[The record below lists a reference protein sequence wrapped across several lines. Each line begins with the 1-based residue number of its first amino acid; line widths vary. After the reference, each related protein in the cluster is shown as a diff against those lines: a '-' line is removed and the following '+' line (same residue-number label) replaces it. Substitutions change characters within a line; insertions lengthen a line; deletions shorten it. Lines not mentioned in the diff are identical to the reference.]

1 MKSLIHRKDAKTL
14 FSGGAKTIYPKV
26 LQDNMISGDYL
37 EALLGLCEGPIEG
50 LVDDDK
56 SFYVDSTPLTSLNG
70 TKNYTDYELDIYRGK
85 GTDDEKIYLA
95 LGAETPISVGSGN
108 FSLIGYAW
116 NPNDPDHSRDSRDY
130 NKEDLFRAK
139 IITISGFGEY
149 DYIDFRLSLSQL
161 LNLGEEGEQYNGTF
175 SFQCKWQ
182 YEGANEWVD
191 LGVQT
196 LTGKT
201 TTGFYKDYRLWL
213 PEYDAEERPK
223 VRLRFVC
230 TLDKPQATG
239 NQYSAQIVGISV
251 GKSEKEY
258 NFRNTACARFFIKSS
273 NRISGTPEVWGVY
286 NLAVIS
292 IPSNYDGH
300 KHTYDGDWDG
310 LFKKGWTNNPAWIL
324 YDLLTN
330 SRYGMGSFYKFDVDK
345 MDFYDAAQF
354 CDELVDDGNGNF
366 VPRYTWNGLID
377 QQKMGREVVMDV
389 AASFNATLFE
399 DNSGAVRL
407 KIPRD
412 DDAAVHIFT
421 PSNVVD
427 GLFNYSYTDPSMW
440 YNSVSV
446 TFINEAEDWI
456 QDQRVVED
464 EEAIAKYGKNEVSSN
479 LIGCTSVQEAVR
491 KAWYALLTYTTET
504 LSVNFVTTREGLN
517 CNIGDVILISDPD
530 MNSGQSGR
538 LTSVSEDRLTA
549 YLRDDMFIE
558 SAIVGG
564 GINYFCDFQ
573 VGDKIISYEV
583 IPDGVGYVKSLKFS
597 VPLDDRIGQYT
608 VYTIRT
614 SELTDAGNAK
624 PYRVTSIKE
633 VEGSPDKISIGATEI
648 NRLKQKS
655 ADQKAKLEAGEYQ
668 SLVTPTTVP
677 HILDLQFDEYFDKE
691 EKCAYLDLI
700 PQLDP
705 TYKYYKGTYEVYWR
719 PYGETAWNKIEHIY
733 DATVKNPPIGAIEW
747 TLLPYNTLGY
757 LPDLETAPAFRYDTY
772 NINEP
777 PKNVQNLKGDGGL
790 TKALITWDPVQ
801 DADLMCYEIREGE
814 TWETGTVLSFSTT
827 NPQYEYFFKDL
838 EKHTIWVK
846 AKDIIGT
853 YSEIAMGITIEAGRP
868 KNVKNFYVTTNN
880 DRPRFDWDSTGED
893 VYYEV
898 RTGNSTWES
907 GTKICSTTGTG
918 YTSLYPITGEYT
930 GFFIKTRSQ
939 LGAYCEQP
947 VYTEFSME
955 LMKDRNEI
963 LKIDNTQPTRA
974 YGWVEFTSMQA
985 SESGAQRRLPR
996 NPIEGES
1003 VTVDDSIYVFGT
1015 DIKIGDT
1022 LERTLH
1028 NAEVAI
1034 NKVDTKV
1041 TVTNDGMTRLTLVSQ
1056 KLGREGNS
1064 LTFSTTA
1071 EGAVTSGSNLSNGM
1085 DSWDGVTEGFV
1096 RYESAGRDVIQM
1108 DDGVSYAEHYFPV
1121 HLDQVTRARNW
1132 FESESFK
1139 FGQPLYFAD
1148 LSYPW
1153 DSQQAHETSWLNSS
1167 VTSKEEGSAQAVICW
1182 KEPDRYPDPNS
1193 KIGFPLDGTLED
1205 IKGSMNPTSTS
1216 EINYGANRLTQGLI
1230 LNRMVDA
1237 QYSMKIPET
1246 FSLRFTVKMTSR
1258 SINYYEVLVLKDASN
1273 TNWLKVVLENNT
1285 IVCLGSD
1292 GVVLRCP
1299 FTRSQNFDYIYVQIS
1314 QDESSRRL
1322 SYGVEKTQDEGSDYI
1337 EANPIGSFDGL
1348 ILGDD
1353 KIERDVPLV
1362 LPKYTF
1368 TIEPEQEDATV
1379 IINGK
1384 ERKSITVDSGTIVYW
1399 SVSLDG
1405 YVSQSGQE
1413 RITKNKILSV
1423 DLVSVQEMDYTIQIR
1438 PNPIDAKVIINGEER
1453 DTFTARW
1460 GTEITWSVSSVGY
1473 VEQTGTLTLTE
1484 SIAIPV
1490 FLTKKIFNFSILPTP
1505 SNAKVTINDVETTSV
1520 SVEYGTVVSYSISA
1534 LGYHEQTG
1542 SLEVVEDTVLP
1553 ISLNIKQFSF
1563 EINALPAGATVVIN
1577 GEERTSI
1584 VADYGTNIEWTVS
1597 APNRESKSG
1606 SLILTEDTSLNVSL
1620 DASEHTFVI
1629 VAVPSDAVVKI
1640 NGVTTTSCTAAY
1652 GTIISWSVSRENY
1665 ITQSG
1670 TLTLTEDTSIEV
1682 SLELKSY
1689 TFTVSPTPTNAVVI
1703 INGEERTSITA
1714 VHGTEIEWSVSA
1726 DNYVSQNG
1734 TAVLTKDTT
1743 LPVAL
1748 SLVQHTFTIV
1758 PTPTDAIV
1766 TINGKT
1772 TNTITVDY
1780 NTSINWK
1787 VSAVGHETKEGSLN
1801 LTEDVTLPVE
1811 LSLMSVLFTIVPTP
1825 ADAIVTINGEERNTI
1840 TSVYGDSVSWTVSKS
1855 GYTAQSG
1862 DMILTEDTTLNVELE
1877 LEELTFTIVP
1887 TPADAIVTINGVN
1900 RTTFTAPAGT
1910 SITWS
1915 VSANGYASQSG
1926 TLTLTESKT
1935 LSVILEVIG
1944 VQKISIGGNSTTL
1957 VLYNNGELFG
1967 AGYKPYLGLGS
1978 SGNQKSFVK
1987 IADNVKD
1994 ISSSGSTTFYITNDG
2009 YLYGCGVNTKNQQG
2023 NGSTSTVTKF
2033 AKKAENVKSVY
2044 CSTDTTFYI
2053 TNDGELFG
2061 CGSGSNG
2068 QQGNGGTSNVTVF
2081 TKRADNVQSVSCS
2094 TTSTFYLSNNG
2105 ELYGCGKNS
2114 SGQQGDGTTTDVTT
2128 FTKRADNVKQ
2138 VVTHAIGD
2146 TIYLTNAGELYG
2158 CGGSLALG
2166 NNFTGNVTSFTKIA
2180 ENIEDFSLGT
2190 NSTFYINNAGE
2201 LFGCGVN
2208 AYGGQGDGTTTTV
2221 KTFTKRA
2228 DNVKKVITG
2237 YVTFYITNDGAL
2249 YGCGQNSY
2257 GQQGSG
2263 TTTDVTVFT
2272 KRADNVKDF
2281 VVNSGDTI
2289 TFYVTEENE
2298 VFGCGNNTNGQQGD
2312 GTTTKVTTFTKKTIK
2327 T

>member
-1 MKSLIHRKDAKTL
+1 MVKYLHRKDAKTL
-14 FSGGAKTIYPKV
+14 FSGGGASPEYPTV
-26 LQDNMISGDYL
+26 LEDNLISGDWVEVL
-37 EALLGLCEGPIEG
+37 MGLCEGPIEG
-50 LVDDDK
+50 LVDGGK
-56 SFYVDSTPLTSLNG
+56 SFYIDSTPLVSNSG
-70 TKNYTDYELDIYRGK
+70 SKNYQKYELNVYRGDPATAK
-85 GTDDEKIYLA
+85 PIELL
-95 LGAETPISVGSGN
+95 LGAEAPISVGSANLVLSGYDSDDPYDIADWN
-108 FSLIGYAW
+108 NDECPRVKYVLI
-116 NPNDPDHSRDSRDY
+116 NQFDD
-130 NKEDLFRAK
+130 F
-139 IITISGFGEY
+139 
-149 DYIDFRLSLSQL
+149 DYIDFRLTLSQL
-161 LNLGEEGEQYNGTF
+161 LHASSSGDQTNGSF
-175 SFQCKWQ
+175 SFNVKWQ
-182 YEGANEWVD
+182 YEGATDWVD
-191 LGVQT
+191 MGVQT
-196 LTGKT
+196 VTGKT
-201 TTGFYKDYRLWL
+201 TTGYYKDFRIWL
-213 PEYDAEERPK
+213 PKFTENERASI
-223 VRLRFVC
+223 RLRFVC
-230 TLDKPQATG
+230 TLDKPGTSG
-239 NQYSAQIVGISV
+239 NQYNAQIGGISV
-251 GKSEKEY
+251 GNSSKEY
-258 NFRNTACARFFIKSS
+258 NFHNTACVKFLTEASD
-273 NRISGTPEVWGVY
+273 RISGTPEVWGVY
-286 NLAVIS
+286 NLAIIS

-300 KHTYDGDWDG
+300 AHTYDGDWDG

-330 SRYGMGSFYKFDVDK
+330 SRYGMGSFYNFDVDK

-412 DDAAVHIFT
+412 DDAAVHIFS
-421 PSNVVD
+421 PSNVID

-464 EEAIAKYGKNEVSSN
+464 EEAIAKYGKNETSAN

-597 VPLDDRIGQYT
+597 IPLDDRIGQYT

-614 SELTDAGNAK
+614 SELTDTGNAK

-633 VEGSPDKISIGATEI
+633 VDGSPDKISIGATEI

-655 ADQKAKLEAGEYQ
+655 ADQKSKLEAGEYQ

-677 HILDLQFDEYFDKE
+677 HILGLEFDEYFDKE

-700 PQLDP
+700 PELDA
-705 TYKYYKGTYEVYWR
+705 TYKYYSGGCEVYWR

-777 PKNVQNLKGDGGL
+777 PRNVQNLKGDGGL

-814 TWETGTVLSFSTT
+814 TWDTGTVLSFSTT

-996 NPIEGES
+996 NPIDGES
-1003 VTVDDSIYVFGT
+1003 ITVADSIYVFGT

-1193 KIGFPLDGTLED
+1193 KIGLPLDGTLED

-1246 FSLRFTVKMTSR
+1246 FALRFTVKLTSR

-1273 TNWLKVVLENNT
+1273 TNWLKIVLENNT

-1299 FTRSQNFDYIYVQIS
+1299 FARSQNFDYIYVQIS

-1438 PNPIDAKVIINGEER
+1438 PNPMDAKVIINGEER

-1520 SVEYGTVVSYSISA
+1520 SVEYGTVVSYSVSS

-1563 EINALPAGATVVIN
+1563 EINALPSGATVVIN

-1584 VADYGTNIEWTVS
+1584 VADYGTNIEWVVS

-1629 VAVPSDAVVKI
+1629 VVVPSDAIVKI
-1640 NGVTTTSCTAAY
+1640 NGVVRNSFVAAY
-1652 GTIISWSVSRENY
+1652 GTSISWSVSRENY

-1689 TFTVSPTPTNAVVI
+1689 TFTVSPTPANALVI
-1703 INGEERTSITA
+1703 INGEERTSITS

-1726 DNYVSQNG
+1726 DNYISQNG
-1734 TAVLTKDTT
+1734 TLTLTEDTT

-1758 PTPTDAIV
+1758 PTPADAIV

-1772 TNTITVDY
+1772 TNTITADY
-1780 NTSINWK
+1780 GTSINWK

-1801 LTEDVTLPVE
+1801 LTEDVTLSVE
-1811 LSLMSVLFTIVPTP
+1811 LSLMSVVFTIVPTP
-1825 ADAIVTINGEERNTI
+1825 ADAFVTINGEETNSI
-1840 TSVYGDSVSWTVSKS
+1840 TAIYGDSVSWTVSKS

-1862 DMILTEDTTLNVELE
+1862 DMVLTEDTTLNVELE

-1887 TPADAIVTINGVN
+1887 TPTDAIVTINGVN

-1910 SITWS
+1910 SVDWS
-1915 VSANGYASQSG
+1915 VSASGYATQSG

-1935 LSVILEVIG
+1935 LSVVLEVIG
-1944 VQKISIGGNSTTL
+1944 VQKIAIGGNSTVL

-1967 AGYKPYLGLGS
+1967 AGSKLPLGLGS
-1978 SGNQKSFVK
+1978 SGTQKSFVK

-1994 ISSSGSTTFYITNDG
+1994 FSASGTSTFYITNDD
-2009 YLYGCGVNTKNQQG
+2009 YLYGCGSNTKNQQG
-2023 NGSTSTVTKF
+2023 NGSTSAVTSF

-2044 CSTDTTFYI
+2044 CSDETTFYI
-2053 TNDGELFG
+2053 TNEGELFG

-2068 QQGNGGTSNVTVF
+2068 QQGNGGTSNVRVF
-2081 TKRADNVQSVSCS
+2081 TKRADNVQSVSCQS
-2094 TTSTFYLSNNG
+2094 NSTFYITNAG
-2105 ELYGCGKNS
+2105 ELYGCGVNTY
-2114 SGQQGDGTTTDVTT
+2114 GQQGDESTTDVTV
-2128 FTKRADNVKQ
+2128 FTKRADNVKKFISGYTNT
-2138 VVTHAIGD
+2138 V
-2146 TIYLTNAGELYG
+2146 YLTNDGDLYG

-2166 NNFTGNVTSFTKIA
+2166 GESAITEFTKIA
-2180 ENIEDFSLGT
+2180 ESIKDFSVGM
-2190 NSTFYINNAGE
+2190 NSMFYINNAGE
-2201 LFGCGVN
+2201 LYGCGIN

-2237 YVTFYITNDGAL
+2237 YVTFYLTNDGEL
-2249 YGCGQNSY
+2249 FGCGHNAR
-2257 GQQGSG
+2257 GQQGDG
-2263 TTTDVTVFT
+2263 TTNNVTTFT
-2272 KRADNVKDF
+2272 KRADKVKDF
-2281 VVNSGDTI
+2281 VVNSGDNI

-2298 VFGCGNNTNGQQGD
+2298 VFGCGYNSSGQQGD
-2312 GTTTKVTTFTKKTIK
+2312 GTTTHLRTFTKKTIK

>member
-1 MKSLIHRKDAKTL
+1 MVKLLHRKDAKTL
-14 FSGGAKTIYPKV
+14 FSGGGGGQSYPTVIK
-26 LQDNMISGDYL
+26 DNLISGDWL
-37 EALLGLCEGPIEG
+37 EVLLGLCEGPIEG
-50 LVDDDK
+50 LVEEGK
-56 SFYVDSTPLTSLNG
+56 SFYIDSTPLVAKSG
-70 TKNYTDYELDIYRGK
+70 SKNYQKYELDIYRGDPATAK
-85 GTDDEKIYLA
+85 PIELM
-95 LGAETPISVGSGN
+95 LGAEAPVSIGSTN
-108 FSLIGYAW
+108 LTLSGYDSDDPYDIRDW
-116 NPNDPDHSRDSRDY
+116 NNDECPRVKYVIVNQFND
-130 NKEDLFRAK
+130 
-139 IITISGFGEY
+139 Y
-149 DYIDFRLSLSQL
+149 DYIDFRLALSQL
-161 LNLGEEGEQYNGTF
+161 LNASSAGDQTNGSF
-175 SFQCKWQ
+175 SFSVKWQ
-182 YEGANEWVD
+182 YEGASDWVD
-191 LGVQT
+191 VGVQT
-196 LTGKT
+196 VSGKT
-201 TTGFYKDYRLWL
+201 TTGFYKDYRMFL
-213 PEYDAEERPK
+213 PSFDANERPPI
-223 VRLRFVC
+223 RLRFVC
-230 TLDKPQATG
+230 TMDKPGTHG
-239 NQYSAQIVGISV
+239 VQYNAQIAGISV
-251 GKSEKEY
+251 GNSSRKY
-258 NFRNTACARFFIKSS
+258 TFDNTACVKFLTESS
-273 NRISGTPEVWGVY
+273 DRLSGTPEVWGVY
-286 NLAVIS
+286 NLAIIS

-389 AASFNATLFE
+389 AASFNGTLFE

-421 PSNVVD
+421 PSNVID
-427 GLFNYSYTDPSMW
+427 GLFNYSYTDPSLW

-446 TFINEAEDWI
+446 TFINEDEDWI

-464 EEAIAKYGKNEVSSN
+464 EEAIAKYGKNETSAN

-491 KAWYALLTYTTET
+491 KAWYSLLTYTTET
-504 LSVNFVTTREGLN
+504 LSVSFVTTREGLN

-538 LTSVSEDRLTA
+538 ITSVSEDRMTA
-549 YLRDDMFIE
+549 YLRDQMFIE

-655 ADQKAKLEAGEYQ
+655 ADQKSKLEAGEYQ

-700 PQLDP
+700 PQLDSK
-705 TYKYYKGTYEVYWR
+705 YKYYKGTYEVYWR
-719 PYGETAWNKIEHIY
+719 PYGETAWNKIDHIY

-790 TKALITWDPVQ
+790 TKALITWDPGQ

-1003 VTVDDSIYVFGT
+1003 ITVDDSIYVFGT

-1108 DDGVSYAEHYFPV
+1108 DDGVSYAEHYFLV

-1132 FESESFK
+1132 FESENFK

-1216 EINYGANRLTQGLI
+1216 EINYGANRLTQGLV

-1246 FSLRFTVKMTSR
+1246 FSLRFTVKLTSR
-1258 SINYYEVLVLKDASN
+1258 SINYYEVLVLKEASN
-1273 TNWLKVVLENNT
+1273 TNWLKIVLENDT

-1314 QDESSRRL
+1314 QDESSRKL

-1399 SVSLDG
+1399 SVSLEG

-1423 DLVSVQEMDYTIQIR
+1423 DLVSVQDMDYTIQIR

-1490 FLTKKIFNFSILPTP
+1490 FLIKKIFNFSILPTP

-1520 SVEYGTVVSYSISA
+1520 SVEYGTVLSYSVSA

-1584 VADYGTNIEWTVS
+1584 VADYGTNIEWMVS

-1629 VAVPSDAVVKI
+1629 VAVPSDAIVKI
-1640 NGVTTTSCTAAY
+1640 NGVVRNSFVAEY
-1652 GTIISWSVSRENY
+1652 GTSISWSVSRENY

-1689 TFTVSPTPTNAVVI
+1689 TFTVSPTPANAVV

-1734 TAVLTKDTT
+1734 TQILTEDTT

-1758 PTPTDAIV
+1758 PTPADAIV

-1787 VSAVGHETKEGSLN
+1787 VSAVGHETQEGSLN
-1801 LTEDVTLPVE
+1801 LAEDVTLSVE
-1811 LSLMSVLFTIVPTP
+1811 LSLMSVVFTIVPTP
-1825 ADAIVTINGEERNTI
+1825 ADALVTINGVETNSI
-1840 TSVYGDSVSWTVSKS
+1840 TAVYGDSVSWTVSKS

-1877 LEELTFTIVP
+1877 LEDVTFTIVP
-1887 TPADAIVTINGVN
+1887 TPTTAIVTINGVN
-1900 RTTFTAPAGT
+1900 RTAFTAPVGT
-1910 SITWS
+1910 SVEWS
-1915 VSANGYASQSG
+1915 VSADGYTSQSG
-1926 TLTLTESKT
+1926 TLTLTEDTVIEIQLDVIAEISK
-1935 LSVILEVIG
+1935 IYFGG
-1944 VQKISIGGNSTTL
+1944 VDTFVLYSDGVLYGTGGNL
-1957 VLYNNGELFG
+1957 AGELGDGTTTSSFG
-1967 AGYKPYLGLGS
+1967 FK
-1978 SGNQKSFVK
+1978 K
-1987 IADNVKD
+1987 IAENVKD
-1994 ISSSGSTTFYITNDG
+1994 VSGSSRTAFYISRDG
-2009 YLYGCGVNTKNQQG
+2009 DLYGCGLN
-2023 NGSTSTVTKF
+2023 SS
-2033 AKKAENVKSVY
+2033 
-2044 CSTDTTFYI
+2044 
-2053 TNDGELFG
+2053 
-2061 CGSGSNG
+2061 G
-2068 QQGNGGTSNVTVF
+2068 QQGSGDTTDVLTF
-2081 TKRADNVQSVSCS
+2081 TKRASDVVFVSAYEN
-2094 TTSTFYLSNNG
+2094 TTMYITSTG
-2105 ELYGCGKNS
+2105 ELYGCGANS
-2114 SGQQGDGTTTDVTT
+2114 FGQQGTGDKTDVLSFRKIADNVSQVTACQNRTVYLTNNNELYSAGDNSYGAFGLGTTSDYLTFVKCASNVKSYSADRYGTFYINTSNQLYGAGYNGSGQQGARNTTEVTTFARRATSVKQVSWGGNACCYVTTSGALCITGMGTSGQQASGSTTSVKSFTQRVSAGVEKAWCDGVSVRYLNTGKQLYGCGFNTRGSIGDGTTTNKTRFVHMRSSVEDYLGNANSSIVLTTTGEVYVTGHNARGQIGLPSPDNQLT
-2128 FTKRADNVKQ
+2128 FTK
-2138 VVTHAIGD
+2138 VTI
-2146 TIYLTNAGELYG
+2146 
-2158 CGGSLALG
+2158 
-2166 NNFTGNVTSFTKIA
+2166 
-2180 ENIEDFSLGT
+2180 
-2190 NSTFYINNAGE
+2190 
-2201 LFGCGVN
+2201 
-2208 AYGGQGDGTTTTV
+2208 
-2221 KTFTKRA
+2221 R
-2228 DNVKKVITG
+2228 
-2237 YVTFYITNDGAL
+2237 
-2249 YGCGQNSY
+2249 
-2257 GQQGSG
+2257 
-2263 TTTDVTVFT
+2263 
-2272 KRADNVKDF
+2272 
-2281 VVNSGDTI
+2281 
-2289 TFYVTEENE
+2289 
-2298 VFGCGNNTNGQQGD
+2298 
-2312 GTTTKVTTFTKKTIK
+2312 
-2327 T
+2327 

>member
-56 SFYVDSTPLTSLNG
+56 SFYVDSTPLTSSNG

-95 LGAETPISVGSGN
+95 LGAETPISTGSGN

-464 EEAIAKYGKNEVSSN
+464 TEAITKYGKNEVSSN

-517 CNIGDVILISDPD
+517 CNIGDVILIADPD

-677 HILDLQFDEYFDKE
+677 HILDLEFDEYFDKE

-733 DATVKNPPIGAIEW
+733 DATVKNPPIGTIEW

-757 LPDLETAPAFRYDTY
+757 LPDLDTAPAFRYDTY

-801 DADLMCYEIREGE
+801 DADLMCYEVREGE
-814 TWETGTVLSFSTT
+814 TWDTGTVLSFSTT

-1003 VTVDDSIYVFGT
+1003 ITVDDSIYVFGT

-1041 TVTNDGMTRLTLVSQ
+1041 TVTNDGMTRLTLGSQ

-1064 LTFSTTA
+1064 LTFSTTS

-1167 VTSKEEGSAQAVICW
+1167 VASKEEGSAQVVICW

-1258 SINYYEVLVLKDASN
+1258 SINYYEVLVLKEASN

-1299 FTRSQNFDYIYVQIS
+1299 FTRSQNFDYIYVQLS

-1322 SYGVEKTQDEGSDYI
+1322 SYGVEKTQDEGSNYI
-1337 EANPIGSFDGL
+1337 ESNPIGSFDGL

-1353 KIERDVPLV
+1353 KIERDVLLV

-1460 GTEITWSVSSVGY
+1460 GTEIVWSVSSVGY

-1520 SVEYGTVVSYSISA
+1520 SVE
-1534 LGYHEQTG
+1534 
-1542 SLEVVEDTVLP
+1542 
-1553 ISLNIKQFSF
+1553 
-1563 EINALPAGATVVIN
+1563 
-1577 GEERTSI
+1577 
-1584 VADYGTNIEWTVS
+1584 
-1597 APNRESKSG
+1597 
-1606 SLILTEDTSLNVSL
+1606 
-1620 DASEHTFVI
+1620 
-1629 VAVPSDAVVKI
+1629 
-1640 NGVTTTSCTAAY
+1640 
-1652 GTIISWSVSRENY
+1652 
-1665 ITQSG
+1665 
-1670 TLTLTEDTSIEV
+1670 
-1682 SLELKSY
+1682 
-1689 TFTVSPTPTNAVVI
+1689 
-1703 INGEERTSITA
+1703 
-1714 VHGTEIEWSVSA
+1714 
-1726 DNYVSQNG
+1726 
-1734 TAVLTKDTT
+1734 
-1743 LPVAL
+1743 
-1748 SLVQHTFTIV
+1748 
-1758 PTPTDAIV
+1758 
-1766 TINGKT
+1766 
-1772 TNTITVDY
+1772 
-1780 NTSINWK
+1780 
-1787 VSAVGHETKEGSLN
+1787 
-1801 LTEDVTLPVE
+1801 
-1811 LSLMSVLFTIVPTP
+1811 
-1825 ADAIVTINGEERNTI
+1825 
-1840 TSVYGDSVSWTVSKS
+1840 
-1855 GYTAQSG
+1855 
-1862 DMILTEDTTLNVELE
+1862 
-1877 LEELTFTIVP
+1877 
-1887 TPADAIVTINGVN
+1887 
-1900 RTTFTAPAGT
+1900 
-1910 SITWS
+1910 
-1915 VSANGYASQSG
+1915 
-1926 TLTLTESKT
+1926 
-1935 LSVILEVIG
+1935 
-1944 VQKISIGGNSTTL
+1944 
-1957 VLYNNGELFG
+1957 
-1967 AGYKPYLGLGS
+1967 
-1978 SGNQKSFVK
+1978 
-1987 IADNVKD
+1987 
-1994 ISSSGSTTFYITNDG
+1994 
-2009 YLYGCGVNTKNQQG
+2009 
-2023 NGSTSTVTKF
+2023 
-2033 AKKAENVKSVY
+2033 
-2044 CSTDTTFYI
+2044 
-2053 TNDGELFG
+2053 
-2061 CGSGSNG
+2061 
-2068 QQGNGGTSNVTVF
+2068 
-2081 TKRADNVQSVSCS
+2081 
-2094 TTSTFYLSNNG
+2094 
-2105 ELYGCGKNS
+2105 
-2114 SGQQGDGTTTDVTT
+2114 
-2128 FTKRADNVKQ
+2128 
-2138 VVTHAIGD
+2138 
-2146 TIYLTNAGELYG
+2146 
-2158 CGGSLALG
+2158 
-2166 NNFTGNVTSFTKIA
+2166 
-2180 ENIEDFSLGT
+2180 
-2190 NSTFYINNAGE
+2190 
-2201 LFGCGVN
+2201 
-2208 AYGGQGDGTTTTV
+2208 
-2221 KTFTKRA
+2221 
-2228 DNVKKVITG
+2228 
-2237 YVTFYITNDGAL
+2237 
-2249 YGCGQNSY
+2249 
-2257 GQQGSG
+2257 
-2263 TTTDVTVFT
+2263 
-2272 KRADNVKDF
+2272 
-2281 VVNSGDTI
+2281 
-2289 TFYVTEENE
+2289 
-2298 VFGCGNNTNGQQGD
+2298 
-2312 GTTTKVTTFTKKTIK
+2312 
-2327 T
+2327 

>member
-1 MKSLIHRKDAKTL
+1 MVKLLHRKDAKTL
-14 FSGGAKTIYPKV
+14 FSGGGGGASYPTVIK
-26 LQDNMISGDYL
+26 DNLISGDYL
-37 EALLGLCEGPIEG
+37 EALFGLCEGPIEG
-50 LVDDDK
+50 LVDGGK
-56 SFYVDSTPLTSLNG
+56 SFYIDSTPLVSSSDS
-70 TKNYTDYELDIYRGK
+70 KNYTNYQLDLYRGDPATSK
-85 GTDDEKIYLA
+85 PIELA
-95 LGAETPISVGSGN
+95 LGAEAPISVGSAN
-108 FSLIGYAW
+108 LTLTGYASD
-116 NPNDPDHSRDSRDY
+116 PNDPEHPYDSSDY
-130 NKEDLFRAK
+130 NKEDLPRAK
-139 IITISGFGEY
+139 IVEISGFGKY
-149 DYIDFRLSLSQL
+149 DYIDFRLQLGQL
-161 LNLGEEGEQYNGTF
+161 LHATADGDQLNATF
-175 SFQCKWQ
+175 SFNVKWQ
-182 YEGANEWVD
+182 YVGATDWVD
-191 LGVQT
+191 LGV
-196 LTGKT
+196 LSVTGKT
-201 TTGFYKDYRLWL
+201 TTGFFKDYRIWL
-213 PEYDAEERPK
+213 PEFDSEERSDL
-223 VRLRFVC
+223 RLRFVC
-230 TLDKPQATG
+230 TMNKPSTQG
-239 NQYSAQIVGISV
+239 VQYNAQISGISI
-251 GKSEKEY
+251 GNSSKKY
-258 NFRNTACARFFIKSS
+258 TFDNTSCVKFLTKASD
-273 NRISGTPEVWGVY
+273 RISGTPELWGVY
-286 NLAVIS
+286 NLAIIS

-427 GLFNYSYTDPSMW
+427 GLFNYSYTDPSLW

-491 KAWYALLTYTTET
+491 KAWYALLSYTTET

-633 VEGSPDKISIGATEI
+633 DEGSPDKISIGATEI

-655 ADQKAKLEAGEYQ
+655 ADQKSKLEAGEYQ

-705 TYKYYKGTYEVYWR
+705 KYKYYKGTYEVYWR

-733 DATVKNPPIGAIEW
+733 DATVKNPPIGTIEW

-757 LPDLETAPAFRYDTY
+757 LPDLDTAPAFRYDTY

-814 TWETGTVLSFSTT
+814 TWDTGTVLSFSTT

-939 LGAYCEQP
+939 LGVYCEQP

-1003 VTVDDSIYVFGT
+1003 ITVDDSIYVFGT

-1216 EINYGANRLTQGLI
+1216 EINYGANRVTQGLI

-1258 SINYYEVLVLKDASN
+1258 SINYYEVLVLKEASN
-1273 TNWLKVVLENNT
+1273 TNWLKVVLENDT

-1299 FTRSQNFDYIYVQIS
+1299 FTRSQKFDYIYVQLS

-1460 GTEITWSVSSVGY
+1460 GTEI
-1473 VEQTGTLTLTE
+1473 
-1484 SIAIPV
+1484 
-1490 FLTKKIFNFSILPTP
+1490 
-1505 SNAKVTINDVETTSV
+1505 
-1520 SVEYGTVVSYSISA
+1520 
-1534 LGYHEQTG
+1534 
-1542 SLEVVEDTVLP
+1542 
-1553 ISLNIKQFSF
+1553 
-1563 EINALPAGATVVIN
+1563 
-1577 GEERTSI
+1577 
-1584 VADYGTNIEWTVS
+1584 
-1597 APNRESKSG
+1597 
-1606 SLILTEDTSLNVSL
+1606 
-1620 DASEHTFVI
+1620 
-1629 VAVPSDAVVKI
+1629 
-1640 NGVTTTSCTAAY
+1640 
-1652 GTIISWSVSRENY
+1652 
-1665 ITQSG
+1665 
-1670 TLTLTEDTSIEV
+1670 
-1682 SLELKSY
+1682 
-1689 TFTVSPTPTNAVVI
+1689 
-1703 INGEERTSITA
+1703 
-1714 VHGTEIEWSVSA
+1714 EWSVSA

-1748 SLVQHTFTIV
+1748 RLVQHTFTIV
-1758 PTPTDAIV
+1758 PTPADAIV

-1801 LTEDVTLPVE
+1801 LTEDVTLSVE
-1811 LSLMSVLFTIVPTP
+1811 LSLMSVVFTIVPTP
-1825 ADAIVTINGEERNTI
+1825 ADAFVTINGEETNSI
-1840 TSVYGDSVSWTVSKS
+1840 TAIYGDSVSWTVSKS

-1862 DMILTEDTTLNVELE
+1862 DMIVTEDTTLNVELE
-1877 LEELTFTIVP
+1877 MEELTFTIVP

-1910 SITWS
+1910 SITWG

-1935 LSVILEVIG
+1935 LSVVLEVVG
-1944 VQKISIGGNSTTL
+1944 VQKIEIGTNSTTL

-1967 AGYKPYLGLGS
+1967 AGYKLGLGLGS
-1978 SGNQKSFVK
+1978 SGNQTSFVK

-1994 ISSSGSTTFYITNDG
+1994 FSTSGSSTFYITNDG
-2009 YLYGCGVNTKNQQG
+2009 YLYGCGANNKNQQG
-2023 NGSTSTVTKF
+2023 DGSTSSITRFLKR
-2033 AKKAENVKSVY
+2033 AENVKSVY
-2044 CSTDTTFYI
+2044 CSTDTTFYV

-2068 QQGNGGTSNVTVF
+2068 QQGNGGTSNVTIF

-2094 TTSTFYLSNNG
+2094 TTATFYVSNNG
-2105 ELYGCGKNS
+2105 ELYGCGRNNNEH
-2114 SGQQGDGTTTDVTT
+2114 QGDGTTTDVNV

-2138 VVTHAIGD
+2138 VMTHSNGN
-2146 TIYLTNAGELYG
+2146 TIYLTNARELYG
-2158 CGGSLALG
+2158 CGAFAALG
-2166 NNFTGNVTSFTKIA
+2166 NNFTQNVTSFTKIA
-2180 ENIEDFSLGT
+2180 ENVEDFYLGMS
-2190 NSTFYINNAGE
+2190 STFYINNTGE
-2201 LFGCGVN
+2201 LYGCGYN
-2208 AYGGQGDGTTTTV
+2208 TNGQQGDGTTKTV

-2228 DNVKKVITG
+2228 DNVKKVRTG
-2237 YVTFYITNDGAL
+2237 YVTFYLTNDGAL
-2249 YGCGQNSY
+2249 YGCGQNAY
-2257 GQQGSG
+2257 GQQGDG
-2263 TTTDVTVFT
+2263 TTTNVLTFT
-2272 KRADNVKDF
+2272 KRSDNVKDF
-2281 VVNSGDTI
+2281 VTNVGDNTV
-2289 TFYVTEENE
+2289 FYFTEENE
-2298 VFGCGNNTNGQQGD
+2298 VFGCGYNTNGQQGD
-2312 GTTTKVTTFTKKTIK
+2312 GTTTNVKTFTKKTIK

>member
-1 MKSLIHRKDAKTL
+1 MVKLLHRKDAKTL
-14 FSGGAKTIYPKV
+14 FSGGGGGASYPTIIK
-26 LQDNMISGDYL
+26 DNLISGDYL
-37 EALLGLCEGPIEG
+37 EALLGICEGPIEG
-50 LVDDDK
+50 LVDSGK
-56 SFYVDSTPLTSLNG
+56 SFYIDSTPLVSSSG
-70 TKNYTDYELDIYRGK
+70 SKNYVNYQLDLYRGDPATSK
-85 GTDDEKIYLA
+85 PIELV
-95 LGAETPISVGSGN
+95 LGSEAPISVGSSN
-108 FSLIGYAW
+108 LNLTGYASD
-116 NPNDPDHSRDSRDY
+116 PNDPDHPYDSPDY
-130 NKEDLFRAK
+130 NKEDLPRAK
-139 IITISGFGEY
+139 IVEISGFGKY
-149 DYIDFRLSLSQL
+149 DYIDFRLQLGQL
-161 LNLGEEGEQYNGTF
+161 LHTTANGDQLNATF
-175 SFQCKWQ
+175 SFNVKWQ
-182 YEGANEWVD
+182 YVGATDWVD
-191 LGVQT
+191 LGILSV
-196 LTGKT
+196 TGKT
-201 TTGFYKDYRLWL
+201 TSGFFKDYRIWF
-213 PEYDAEERPK
+213 PEFDSEDRPN

-230 TLDKPQATG
+230 TMDKPSTQG
-239 NQYSAQIVGISV
+239 VQYNAQIAGISV
-251 GKSEKEY
+251 GNSSRKY
-258 NFRNTACARFFIKSS
+258 TFDNTACVKFLTKASDRL
-273 NRISGTPEVWGVY
+273 SGTPELWGVY
-286 NLAVIS
+286 NLAIIS

-464 EEAIAKYGKNEVSSN
+464 EAAIAKYGKNEVSSN

-549 YLRDDMFIE
+549 YLRDDTFIE

-655 ADQKAKLEAGEYQ
+655 ADQKSKLEAGEYQ

-705 TYKYYKGTYEVYWR
+705 KYKYYKGSYEVYWR
-719 PYGETAWNKIEHIY
+719 PYGETAWNKIDHIY

-757 LPDLETAPAFRYDTY
+757 LPDLDTAPAFRYDTY

-1003 VTVDDSIYVFGT
+1003 ITVDDSIYVFGT

-1299 FTRSQNFDYIYVQIS
+1299 FTRSQNFDYIYVQLS

-1368 TIEPEQEDATV
+1368 TIEPEQENATV

-1438 PNPIDAKVIINGEER
+1438 PNPIDAKVIIN
-1453 DTFTARW
+1453 
-1460 GTEITWSVSSVGY
+1460 
-1473 VEQTGTLTLTE
+1473 
-1484 SIAIPV
+1484 
-1490 FLTKKIFNFSILPTP
+1490 
-1505 SNAKVTINDVETTSV
+1505 
-1520 SVEYGTVVSYSISA
+1520 
-1534 LGYHEQTG
+1534 
-1542 SLEVVEDTVLP
+1542 
-1553 ISLNIKQFSF
+1553 
-1563 EINALPAGATVVIN
+1563 
-1577 GEERTSI
+1577 
-1584 VADYGTNIEWTVS
+1584 
-1597 APNRESKSG
+1597 
-1606 SLILTEDTSLNVSL
+1606 
-1620 DASEHTFVI
+1620 
-1629 VAVPSDAVVKI
+1629 
-1640 NGVTTTSCTAAY
+1640 
-1652 GTIISWSVSRENY
+1652 
-1665 ITQSG
+1665 
-1670 TLTLTEDTSIEV
+1670 
-1682 SLELKSY
+1682 
-1689 TFTVSPTPTNAVVI
+1689 
-1703 INGEERTSITA
+1703 
-1714 VHGTEIEWSVSA
+1714 
-1726 DNYVSQNG
+1726 
-1734 TAVLTKDTT
+1734 
-1743 LPVAL
+1743 
-1748 SLVQHTFTIV
+1748 
-1758 PTPTDAIV
+1758 
-1766 TINGKT
+1766 
-1772 TNTITVDY
+1772 
-1780 NTSINWK
+1780 
-1787 VSAVGHETKEGSLN
+1787 
-1801 LTEDVTLPVE
+1801 
-1811 LSLMSVLFTIVPTP
+1811 
-1825 ADAIVTINGEERNTI
+1825 
-1840 TSVYGDSVSWTVSKS
+1840 
-1855 GYTAQSG
+1855 
-1862 DMILTEDTTLNVELE
+1862 
-1877 LEELTFTIVP
+1877 
-1887 TPADAIVTINGVN
+1887 
-1900 RTTFTAPAGT
+1900 
-1910 SITWS
+1910 
-1915 VSANGYASQSG
+1915 
-1926 TLTLTESKT
+1926 
-1935 LSVILEVIG
+1935 
-1944 VQKISIGGNSTTL
+1944 
-1957 VLYNNGELFG
+1957 
-1967 AGYKPYLGLGS
+1967 
-1978 SGNQKSFVK
+1978 
-1987 IADNVKD
+1987 
-1994 ISSSGSTTFYITNDG
+1994 
-2009 YLYGCGVNTKNQQG
+2009 
-2023 NGSTSTVTKF
+2023 
-2033 AKKAENVKSVY
+2033 
-2044 CSTDTTFYI
+2044 
-2053 TNDGELFG
+2053 
-2061 CGSGSNG
+2061 
-2068 QQGNGGTSNVTVF
+2068 
-2081 TKRADNVQSVSCS
+2081 
-2094 TTSTFYLSNNG
+2094 
-2105 ELYGCGKNS
+2105 
-2114 SGQQGDGTTTDVTT
+2114 
-2128 FTKRADNVKQ
+2128 
-2138 VVTHAIGD
+2138 
-2146 TIYLTNAGELYG
+2146 
-2158 CGGSLALG
+2158 
-2166 NNFTGNVTSFTKIA
+2166 
-2180 ENIEDFSLGT
+2180 
-2190 NSTFYINNAGE
+2190 
-2201 LFGCGVN
+2201 
-2208 AYGGQGDGTTTTV
+2208 
-2221 KTFTKRA
+2221 
-2228 DNVKKVITG
+2228 
-2237 YVTFYITNDGAL
+2237 
-2249 YGCGQNSY
+2249 
-2257 GQQGSG
+2257 
-2263 TTTDVTVFT
+2263 
-2272 KRADNVKDF
+2272 
-2281 VVNSGDTI
+2281 
-2289 TFYVTEENE
+2289 
-2298 VFGCGNNTNGQQGD
+2298 
-2312 GTTTKVTTFTKKTIK
+2312 
-2327 T
+2327 